1 MGGASLGGRAVLPRG
16 LLASEGAPLPE
27 VGAMRVLPWG
37 SVSAGHGAV
46 GTGSGWPA
54 VLGDASSLGCS
65 VVGGWGGAGGVL
77 SHQGGTLSAEGA
89 TAAGMGDTGCPGG
102 VTAAG
107 TGQSCP
113 GGGVAIGEG
122 ATAGRTG
129 RSHCGGLSP
138 CTVSPSGGGSTLSP
152 IGDGVFPATQS
163 TAGHQRG
170 LRCHHHPGGSPR
182 GPTPAARLCAQCTEH
197 TDRALP
203 GTAATK
209 RPSSPT
215 AAAPLQGEN
224 PTPGTGGA
232 HRCFP
237 EDAERFRCIGRAQDG
252 CGWVQDGLRMGADG
266 CRMGAGCRPD
276 VTPRCVSPHS
286 HELMAQECTRGR
298 RRRRRR
304 EKTTPP
310 RACGAGS
317 LLSACSVC
325 TAPNGPLALSGEP
338 CGGDPCRVQCSR
350 STPQGAACCSARL
363 PYASI
368 HLGSQP

>member
-37 SVSAGHGAV
+37 SVSTGHGAV

-65 VVGGWGGAGGVL
+65 VVGGWGGAGGVF

-152 IGDGVFPATQS
+152 IGDGVFPDRRVRTRFSQQLPALQGDPS
-163 TAGHQRG
+163 AERSS
-170 LRCHHHPGGSPR
+170 LRAQPKAAASPR
-182 GPTPAARLCAQCTEH
+182 TSDARGPRCGAAV
-197 TDRALP
+197 
-203 GTAATK
+203 
-209 RPSSPT
+209 
-215 AAAPLQGEN
+215 
-224 PTPGTGGA
+224 
-232 HRCFP
+232 RCS
-237 EDAERFRCIGRAQDG
+237 DAWRC
-252 CGWVQDGLRMGADG
+252 CGWGSSGWDADK
-266 CRMGAGCRPD
+266 M
-276 VTPRCVSPHS
+276 
-286 HELMAQECTRGR
+286 
-298 RRRRRR
+298 
-304 EKTTPP
+304 
-310 RACGAGS
+310 
-317 LLSACSVC
+317 SA
-325 TAPNGPLALSGEP
+325 AL
-338 CGGDPCRVQCSR
+338 
-350 STPQGAACCSARL
+350 
-363 PYASI
+363 
-368 HLGSQP
+368 